1 MWWPI
6 LRRNTLNPNRYNK
19 LKSEYQHIKPITIS
33 SDQAGPHLLIIA
45 GVHGDEYEPILA
57 VQRLIERFGAGQQ
70 LSKGKLTLLA
80 VVNEP
85 AHENGS
91 RTGPDRL
98 DLARICPGDADG
110 SITEQIA
117 REISS
122 LIQSV
127 DYLIDMHTGGKMYE
141 IYPLSGYVLH
151 TDQEI
156 LEKQR
161 WMSQA
166 FGLPVQWGTSPHLE
180 GRTLSIAR
188 DAGVPAIYTEYGGGP
203 SVDQSIVDAL
213 VRGCENLMISLELIP
228 DKNLQNPF
236 PDFIVEDFREESG
249 HLQILYPAPHDGRLT
264 SMVSLGEMVEQGQ
277 ILGKV
282 ENSVTGV
289 HENIHALE
297 DGLVFI
303 LNRDP
308 VVGKGVATAG
318 VLPITSPGKI
328 TIS

>member
-1 MWWPI
+1 METI
-6 LRRNTLNPNRYNK
+6 YK
-19 LKSEYQHIKPITIS
+19 HIKPLEITS
-33 SDQAGPHLLIIA
+33 GQDGPHLLIIA

-57 VQRLIERFGAGQQ
+57 VQRLIERFGTDEHI
-70 LSKGKLTLLA
+70 SKGKLTLLA

-85 AHENGS
+85 AHADDR
-91 RTGPDRL
+91 RTGPDGL
-98 DLARICPGDADG
+98 DLARICPGDPGG
-110 SITEQIA
+110 SISQQIA
-117 REISS
+117 REVSD
-122 LIQSV
+122 LIRTS
-127 DYLIDMHTGGKMYE
+127 DYLVDMHTGGKRYE

-151 TDQEI
+151 TDQDI

-161 WMSQA
+161 KMSQA

-203 SVDQSIVDAL
+203 STDQSIVDSL

-228 DKNLQNPF
+228 DKNIHNPL
-236 PDFIVEDFREESG
+236 PDFIVEDFRDESG
-249 HLQILYPAPHDGRLT
+249 HLQILYPAPQDGRLT
-264 SMVSLGEMVEQGQ
+264 TVVSLGEMVERGQ
-277 ILGKV
+277 ILGKI
-282 ENSVTGV
+282 ENTGGG
-289 HENIHALE
+289 HENIHAVE
-297 DGLVFI
+297 DGMVFI
-303 LNRDP
+303 LNRDL